1 MVNLRPY
8 NTSIMT
14 KHRIVFMGTP
24 DFAAHCLQ
32 TLIDQNFDVV
42 GVVTVADKPA
52 GRGQQIQ
59 ESAVKKVA
67 LANELPILQ
76 PLKLKDE
83 GFLTDLQALKA
94 DLFVVIAF
102 RMLPEVVWQMPPLGC
117 INLHGSLLPQFR
129 GAAPINHA
137 IMAGDLES
145 GVTTF
150 FIEQEIDKGNI
161 LLQARTPISENESAG
176 ELHDRLMQIG
186 AELVCETL
194 NGVFQ
199 GTL

>member
-1 MVNLRPY
+1 
-8 NTSIMT
+8 MT